1 MTVSRMVRA
10 GGLALVALVLVA
22 ASAAA
27 ATPGKIT
34 KESFKFGDRTVTYYL
49 FVPKNITAPGSA
61 PMIVLLHGSGRD
73 GSTLVEPWKKL
84 AEKEGIVL
92 VGPDAQDPQLWQ
104 VPTDGPEPLCALV
117 DDLRKSLPVVNP
129 RRIYLFGHSA
139 GAVFVLYIS
148 MLESEYFA
156 AGALHAG
163 AWRSPGEFAA
173 IESAD
178 RKIPLAI
185 TVGDNDRFFPLD
197 AVKATAGALE
207 KAGMP
212 VAFNVVRNHDHNYY
226 IVSDSVNAWAW
237 TALKSHA
244 LDGDPKYTPHQFR

>member
-1 MTVSRMVRA
+1 MTIGRSVPA
-10 GGLALVALVLVA
+10 GVLGLGALVFVA
-22 ASAAA
+22 AWAAA
-27 ATPGKIT
+27 ATPGRIT
-34 KESFKFGDRTVTYYL
+34 KESFRFGDRVVSYYL
-49 FVPKNITAPGSA
+49 FVPKSVTTPGSA

-92 VGPDAQDPQLWQ
+92 VGPDAQNPQLWQ
-104 VPTDGPEPLCALV
+104 VPTDGPAPLCGLV
-117 DDLRKSLPVVNP
+117 DELRKSLPVVNP

-156 AGALHAG
+156 ASALHAG
-163 AWRSPGEFAA
+163 AWRSPGEFTA
-173 IESAD
+173 IESAE
-178 RKIPLAI
+178 RKIPIAI
-185 TVGDNDRFFPLD
+185 TVGDNDRFFPVD

-212 VAFNVVRNHDHNYY
+212 VRFDVVKNHDHNYY
-226 IVSDSVNAWAW
+226 VVSDSVNAWAW
-237 TALKSHA
+237 AALKSHSLA
-244 LDGDPKYTPHQFR
+244 GDPQYTPHQFR